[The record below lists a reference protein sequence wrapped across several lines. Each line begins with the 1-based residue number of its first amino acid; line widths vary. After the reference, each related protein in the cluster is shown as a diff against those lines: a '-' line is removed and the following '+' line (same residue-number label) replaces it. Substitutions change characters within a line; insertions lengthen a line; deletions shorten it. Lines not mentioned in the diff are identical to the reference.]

1 MKKQFKNN
9 NLYILGTLL
18 FLLIGTMILHAQE
31 EKPIAKKIVTLRY
44 FNNNNS
50 TQYLLLTAVTKDSN
64 GISPQRNKSFSLYL
78 DSMEQS
84 SLIAKTATDVNGKA
98 KYFIPHTLKEKWGAT
113 AKHTFL
119 AIADE
124 GSDNEQTQET
134 EVTKSKI
141 TIDTTNEDGIRN
153 IIATI
158 TKLENEEWIPVADV
172 EVKVGVKR
180 LGGILSGGDDPIY
193 TTDSVGTVIVEFKKE
208 ALPGDEKGYLIL
220 AARVDDN
227 DEIGNLLVEMK
238 ANWGVKTIAD
248 TTFFD
253 QRTLWTTRLRTPFWL
268 LGIAYS
274 IILAVWGTLIYL
286 VFQLIKIK
294 KLGRVVK

>member
-1 MKKQFKNN
+1 MKKQYQKYNIY
-9 NLYILGTLL
+9 LLSTILL
-18 FLLIGTMILHAQE
+18 LLIGSLISSAQE
-31 EKPIAKKIVTLRY
+31 EKAPVKKIVTLRY
-44 FNNNNS
+44 FNINNS

-78 DSMEQS
+78 DSMGQS
-84 SLIAKTATDVNGKA
+84 TLIAKTATDVNGKA
-98 KYFIPHTLKEKWGAT
+98 KYFIPVTLQENWNAS
-113 AKHTFL
+113 AKHNFL
-119 AIADE
+119 AIADD
-124 GSDNEQTQET
+124 GSDDEQTQET

-141 TIDTTNEDGIRN
+141 TIDTLNEDGIRN

-158 TKLENEEWIPVADV
+158 TKLENEEWIPVPDV
-172 EVKVGVKR
+172 EVRVGVKR

-193 TTDSVGTVIVEFKKE
+193 TTDSAGTVIVEFKKE

-253 QRTLWTTRLRTPFWL
+253 QRTLWTTRYRTPFWL